1 MVNWLGM
8 SRRVDMAMRFR
19 VFKNIIKQGFQGMWR
34 NRGMGLASV
43 GSISAVL
50 MILGI
55 VLILILSINNLV
67 LEVKTKFDEIQV
79 YLEDELTDND
89 LDAIEES
96 IKTKEGVLSV
106 VFRSREQ
113 GLEIMK
119 EQWKEDSYVLE
130 GLEED
135 NPLQNSYIIQLKD
148 IKYAD
153 SVVKTLKSM
162 DGIEDIR
169 YYKDIIDKLM
179 VFANYI
185 RFGGIAVIGILVL
198 VSVFIISNTIK
209 ITVSSRRREIN
220 IMKYVGATN
229 GYIRGPF
236 IIEGILFGLIG
247 AVLSIVLVNYG
258 YEYFFKSVS
267 DKLYVLFTVYL
278 VPPSLLIKDITIMF
292 TAIGVGIGAL
302 GSIVSLKR
310 FLNV

>member
-1 MVNWLGM
+1 
-8 SRRVDMAMRFR
+8 MRFR
-19 VFKNIIKQGFQGMWR
+19 VFKNIVKQGFQGMWR

-79 YLEDELTDND
+79 FLEDGLND
-89 LDAIEES
+89 SDLKSIEES
-96 IKTKEGVLSV
+96 IKTKDGVLSV
-106 VFRSREQ
+106 IFRSREQ

-119 EQWKEDSYVLE
+119 EQWEDDSYVLE
-130 GLEED
+130 GLEDD
-135 NPLQNSYIIQLKD
+135 NPLQDSYIIQLED
-148 IKYAD
+148 IGHAD
-153 SVVKTLKSM
+153 SVVNALKEI
-162 DGIEDIR
+162 DGIEDVR
-169 YYKDIIDKLM
+169 YYKDVIDKLM
-179 VFANYI
+179 IFANYI

-209 ITVSSRRREIN
+209 ITVTSRKREIN

-236 IIEGILFGLIG
+236 IIEGILFGFIG
-247 AVLSIVLVNYG
+247 AVLSILLINYG

-267 DKLYVLFTVYL
+267 NQLYVLLTVYL

>member
-1 MVNWLGM
+1 
-8 SRRVDMAMRFR
+8 MRFR
-19 VFKNIIKQGFQGMWR
+19 VFKNIVKQGFQGMWR

-67 LEVKTKFDEIQV
+67 LEVKTKFDEVQV
-79 YLEDELTDND
+79 FLEDGLND
-89 LDAIEES
+89 SDLKSIEES
-96 IKTKEGVLSV
+96 IKTKDGVLSV
-106 VFRSREQ
+106 IFRSREQ

-119 EQWKEDSYVLE
+119 EQWEDDSYVLE
-130 GLEED
+130 GLEDD
-135 NPLQNSYIIQLKD
+135 NPLQDSYIIQLED
-148 IKYAD
+148 IGHAD
-153 SVVKTLKSM
+153 SVVNALKEI
-162 DGIEDIR
+162 DGIEDVR
-169 YYKDIIDKLM
+169 YYKDVIDKLM
-179 VFANYI
+179 IFANYI

-209 ITVSSRRREIN
+209 ITVTSRKREIN

-236 IIEGILFGLIG
+236 IIEGILFGFIG
-247 AVLSIVLVNYG
+247 AVLSILLINYG

-267 DKLYVLFTVYL
+267 NQLYVLLTVYL